1 MAIEKFNW
9 KGLFVNDGEKSTD
22 EKQVLSNQ
30 DPSKS
35 VPSSFD
41 KFPASTGSAIV
52 PNNLPV
58 TTNKFL
64 PEILDVYE
72 KGFDSL
78 NNDGFDFFELYKSVC
93 AVGVNN
99 SQSYQMAFA
108 MGKSIRP
115 DLTKEFIL
123 EKSSYYIAEIE
134 KVHTNYDLIGN
145 ARQKELNNTITQ
157 KKSSLTAEIETL
169 QKQIAS
175 LQSTLQ
181 GKVAELGKIDAEV
194 TGSFDEIRL
203 KIEANNEAKKKIL
216 ESINTVVAGVKQYI

>member
-1 MAIEKFNW
+1 MAIENFNW
-9 KGLFVNDGEKSTD
+9 KGLFVNDGEKSSD
-22 EKQVLSNQ
+22 EKQVIPNQ
-30 DPSKS
+30 DPPKT
-35 VPSSFD
+35 VPSGFD
-41 KFPASTGSAIV
+41 KFPASTASAIV

-58 TTNKFL
+58 TANKFL
-64 PEILDVYE
+64 PEILEVYE
-72 KGFDSL
+72 KGFDGL

-99 SQSYQMAFA
+99 PQSYQMAFA
-108 MGKSIRP
+108 MGKSIKP

-123 EKSSYYIAEIE
+123 EKSNYYIAEIE
-134 KVHTNYDLIGN
+134 KVHSNYDLIGN
-145 ARQKELNNTITQ
+145 SRQKELNNSISQ
-157 KKSSLTAEIETL
+157 RKSSLTAEIDTL

-194 TGSFDEIRL
+194 TGSFDDIKL
-203 KIEANNEAKKKIL
+203 KIDANNEAKQKIL